1 MSGPWNA
8 ECVREALQRAS
19 GRKVELTLD
28 QDGTWESLLFQ
39 VGSGYPLSVDKWLGE
54 TSKMACHGRWFGGEQ
69 KIIVHVDLTD
79 LRPEYLDQIVELVLA
94 STKAI
99 NPLS

>member
-19 GRKVELTLD
+19 GGRAELTLD
-28 QDGTWESLLFQ
+28 RSGTWETFLFML
-39 VGSGYPLSVDKWLGE
+39 GSGYPLTADKWLGD

-69 KIIVHVDLTD
+69 KVIVRVDLTD
-79 LRPEYLDQIVELVLA
+79 LCPEYLDQVVELLLT

-99 NPLS
+99 TPLS

>member
-8 ECVREALQRAS
+8 ECVRETLQRAS
-19 GRKVELTLD
+19 GGKVELTLD
-28 QDGTWESLLFQ
+28 RSGAWESLLFQ
-39 VGSGYPLSVDKWLGE
+39 IQSGYPLLVERWLGK

-69 KIIVHVDLTD
+69 KVIVRVDLTD
-79 LRPEYLDQIVELVLA
+79 LRPEYLEQVVELLLT

-99 NPLS
+99 TPLS